1 MFHPTFIADHTLL
14 ATLQKLKIPS
24 QGTTSFLVMMSLM
37 RMLLNLLKDLLS
49 DIDKTV
55 K

>member
-24 QGTTSFLVMMSLM
+24 QGTTLFLVMSLM